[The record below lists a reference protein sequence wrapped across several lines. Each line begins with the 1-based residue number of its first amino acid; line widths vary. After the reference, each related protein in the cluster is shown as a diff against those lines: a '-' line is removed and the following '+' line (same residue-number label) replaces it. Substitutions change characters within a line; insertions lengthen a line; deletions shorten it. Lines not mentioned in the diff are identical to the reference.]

1 MRRRNFMKLA
11 GVFATIPVFNGIAA
25 TEVKTTV
32 KNKEIYEW
40 RIYTLNGSATALDT
54 FFEEVLIP
62 AYNRKGVKVGAFAPS
77 KEEEKGTQLYLFVY
91 PDITTYYTV
100 KREIWEDET
109 FRQAAQPFFDTT
121 APNPAYSNFEAY
133 LCEAFDKI
141 PHVCMPDKNRTM
153 LELRIYHSP
162 NEEANQRKVKMF
174 NVDEIDVFDKV
185 GINPV
190 CYGEILAGPS
200 MPALM
205 YLTWYKD
212 EATRNE
218 AWKKFGSH
226 PDWKRIKD
234 LPEYAYTATKN
245 KSIYL
250 LPLSYSQI

>member
-25 TEVKTTV
+25 TEAETTV

-62 AYNRKGVKVGAFAPS
+62 G
-77 KEEEKGTQLYLFVY
+77 
-91 PDITTYYTV
+91 
-100 KREIWEDET
+100 
-109 FRQAAQPFFDTT
+109 
-121 APNPAYSNFEAY
+121 YSNFETY

-174 NVDEIDVFDKV
+174 NVDEIDVFDKSFYSV
-185 GINPV
+185 VPV
-190 CYGEILAGPS
+190 ELFYSNTILIERS
-200 MPALM
+200 
-205 YLTWYKD
+205 
-212 EATRNE
+212 
-218 AWKKFGSH
+218 
-226 PDWKRIKD
+226 
-234 LPEYAYTATKN
+234 
-245 KSIYL
+245 
-250 LPLSYSQI
+250 